1 MTDSQHPSSGSDR
14 KKPILSPPVSEGVRN
29 KDNRFALLMLVIGLL
44 SLLGVAAIVIWLLPH
59 AANRK
64 NPLTSQQALQLQTPT
79 SNPDLKQTDSAR
91 AEVEKL
97 VAEWL
102 KLQAGAEADN
112 VSVWGADTY
121 PSLLEETASAD
132 QLLRERYF
140 TEAFKTYKKAIIA
153 LQELLASKEE
163 RLASALAKGGLA
175 LENHASREA
184 AMAFDLAL
192 AIDPNN
198 EEASQGAARAR
209 NLDQVLLLYNK
220 GLDYERENNL
230 PAARQTLQQ
239 ATDLDKKFSPAEEA
253 LTLVDDRLRDIAF
266 QEAMSDVLKALAEN
280 DIVTARLSLAEAARM
295 RPTDVSVQDAGR
307 RLAAMEKAQKLID
320 LKDKAEK
327 LAGEER
333 WSEALRVYDEALAID
348 PQFGFAETGRKLA
361 WQRFEFDRSI
371 RQILSRPVRLQEKG
385 PRQETEQILAKAR
398 SIDDP
403 GPILQKQTIE
413 LAELVRAAT
422 TPVEVTLR
430 SDNETSVII
439 YQIGMFGKFIEK
451 SVTLLPGNYT
461 LVGFRPGFRDVRL
474 NLKVKAEDRH
484 IFFEIRCE
492 DPI

>member
-253 LTLVDDRLRDIAF
+253 LI
-266 QEAMSDVLKALAEN
+266 LKALAEN

-385 PRQETEQILAKAR
+385 PRQEAEQILAKAR

>member
-1 MTDSQHPSSGSDR
+1 
-14 KKPILSPPVSEGVRN
+14 
-29 KDNRFALLMLVIGLL
+29 
-44 SLLGVAAIVIWLLPH
+44 
-59 AANRK
+59 
-64 NPLTSQQALQLQTPT
+64 
-79 SNPDLKQTDSAR
+79 
-91 AEVEKL
+91 
-97 VAEWL
+97 
-102 KLQAGAEADN
+102 
-112 VSVWGADTY
+112 
-121 PSLLEETASAD
+121 
-132 QLLRERYF
+132 
-140 TEAFKTYKKAIIA
+140 
-153 LQELLASKEE
+153 
-163 RLASALAKGGLA
+163 
-175 LENHASREA
+175 
-184 AMAFDLAL
+184 
-192 AIDPNN
+192 
-198 EEASQGAARAR
+198 
-209 NLDQVLLLYNK
+209 
-220 GLDYERENNL
+220 
-230 PAARQTLQQ
+230 
-239 ATDLDKKFSPAEEA
+239 
-253 LTLVDDRLRDIAF
+253 
-266 QEAMSDVLKALAEN
+266 MSDVLKALAEN

-492 DPI
+492 EPI